1 MTLPYIY
8 LSLSNWRSAVDTCQ
22 SLQSQAQRPH
32 SVWAEGC
39 RVEWCPPESCTSGSP
54 VYSDTTALRSQ
65 LPLDLQASVS
75 PWHWRLPFAPT
86 SQTSDT
92 HQNLAPL
99 SGETSAIVGRPSFVP
114 AKPQQNDLCLQH
126 NAGSLRTNGTS
137 FPACNEV
144 GVTTTHFRQIICLTA
159 WQTVSYN

>member
-1 MTLPYIY
+1 MP
-8 LSLSNWRSAVDTCQ
+8 V
-22 SLQSQAQRPH
+22 P
-32 SVWAEGC
+32 AEPGSEAIFC
-39 RVEWCPPESCTSGSP
+39 VGRRQPWGVVSPESCTSGSP

-65 LPLDLQASVS
+65 LSLDLQASVS

-126 NAGSLRTNGTS
+126 NAGSLRTSGTS

-144 GVTTTHFRQIICLTA
+144 GLTTTHFRQIIYLTA
-159 WQTVSYN
+159 W